1 MNNFD
6 ILENNLFFRFLVGL
20 NSIIIGLLLLI
31 LYLQRDKKNTWGQMY
46 SSIYVSLNEISKF
59 CQAGKMDE
67 ASYDKLWLLLSIIGL
82 FAGIMII
89 FFGFG

>member
-1 MNNFD
+1 MNNFE
-6 ILENNLFFRFLVGL
+6 ILENNLFFRIFVGL
-20 NSIIIGLLLLI
+20 NSIIIGFFLLI

-46 SSIYVSLNEISKF
+46 SCIYESMKNFAKLG
-59 CQAGKMDE
+59 QAEKMLE
-67 ASYDKLWLLLSIIGL
+67 PPYDKFWLLLAIFGL